1 MKQFK
6 GRFQSEVSTDA
17 VPFPLLETIFFDIET
32 TGFAAKSS
40 KLYLIG
46 TVHAVDLEGTFE
58 YTQFFAEKENEEALV
73 LFAFFD
79 SVKNFKNIVHF
90 NGNGFDIPYILAK
103 CRSYN
108 MLFNFDRFAGYDLYK
123 EAQKHKNCFKT
134 ENLKQKTLEEF
145 FGVFREEKYSGK
157 ELINLYYEFLNPEN
171 RADSKKE
178 ELLKL
183 LLLHNLQD
191 IRGMLSLLGIYSY
204 SCAFQGDFVF
214 DSYTMNEFKGYDNHI
229 KKELFM
235 NFTLTHPVPGR
246 ISGGND
252 VFYFSM
258 NEKSCK
264 IRVLVR
270 TDELKFFYP
279 DFKNYYY
286 LPKEDFAI
294 HKSVSF
300 YVDKDY
306 RTQAKAATCYSRK
319 SGCFLPEYEE
329 VICPYFK
336 AEYNDKVLYFEADSE
351 FLSNKK
357 KLKDYALHVLGLIK
371 KM

>member
-1 MKQFK
+1 MRQFK
-6 GRFQSEVSTDA
+6 GRFQSKVSVETI
-17 VPFPLLETIFFDIET
+17 PFSLLETVFFDIET
-32 TGFAAKSS
+32 TGFAAKNS

-46 TVHAVDLEGTFE
+46 IVYATDLNGNFE
-58 YTQFFAEKENEEALV
+58 YIQFFAEKEEEEALV
-73 LFAFFD
+73 LFHFFN
-79 SVKNFKNIVHF
+79 VIKNFKNIVHF
-90 NGNGFDIPYILAK
+90 NGNGFDIPYILTK
-103 CRSYN
+103 CQSYN
-108 MLFNFDRFAGYDLYK
+108 MPFNFNCFTGYDLYK
-123 EAQKHKNCFKT
+123 EAQKYKTYFKT

-145 FGVFREEKYSGK
+145 FGIFREEKYSGR
-157 ELINLYYEFLNPEN
+157 ELINLYYEFLEAQTN
-171 RADSKKE
+171 SKKE
-178 ELLKL
+178 KLAALLV
-183 LLLHNLQD
+183 LHNLQD

-204 SCAFQGDFVF
+204 SCAFEGGFTF
-214 DSYTMNEFKGYDNHI
+214 DSYVMNEFKGYDHHI

-235 NFTLTHPVPGR
+235 NFTLIHSVPVK

-252 VFYFSM
+252 VFYFCM

-264 IRVLVR
+264 IRVFIR

-306 RTQAKAATCYSRK
+306 RTQAKAATCYSKK

-329 VICPYFK
+329 IICPYFK
-336 AEYNDKVLYFEADSE
+336 AEYNDKILYFEADPE
-351 FLSNKK
+351 FLSDEK

>member
-1 MKQFK
+1 MKQLK
-6 GRFQSEVSTDA
+6 GRFQSNVSVEA
-17 VPFPLLETIFFDIET
+17 IPFSLLETVFFDIET

-46 TVHAVDLEGTFE
+46 ILYATDLNGTFE
-58 YTQFFAEKENEEALV
+58 YVQFFAEKEEEEALV
-73 LFAFFD
+73 LFHFFN

-90 NGNGFDIPYILAK
+90 NGNGFDIPYLLTK

-108 MLFNFDRFAGYDLYK
+108 MLFNFDCFTGYDLYK
-123 EAQKHKNCFKT
+123 EAQKYKSCFKT

-145 FGVFREEKYSGK
+145 FGIFREEKYSGR
-157 ELINLYYEFLNPEN
+157 ELINLYYEFLEEHT
-171 RADSKKE
+171 ASKKE
-178 ELLKL
+178 TLLEL

-204 SCAFQGDFVF
+204 SCAFHGGFTF
-214 DSYTMNEFKGYDNHI
+214 DSYIMNEFKGYDNHI
-229 KKELFM
+229 RKELLI
-235 NFTLTHPVPGR
+235 NFTLIHPVPVK

-258 NEKSCK
+258 NGKSCK

-306 RTQAKAATCYSRK
+306 RTQAKAATCYSKK

-329 VICPYFK
+329 IICPYFK
-336 AEYNDKVLYFEADSE
+336 AEYNDKILYFEADPE
-351 FLSNKK
+351 FLSDEK